1 MEFRDED
8 YMLLLYKTELLF
20 VAVFQAQ
27 SLRDS
32 DVICVSNP
40 VDFLYLKSAFGS
52 TSAFAFDALI
62 RTKKEPSRSGSFFAY
77 EWYGGGLQTVS

>member
-40 VDFLYLKSAFGS
+40 VDFLHLKSAFPYLKS
-52 TSAFAFDALI
+52 
-62 RTKKEPSRSGSFFAY
+62 
-77 EWYGGGLQTVS
+77 QTVNGVKRRKRYHRKMKTEGSESDRYQKFFT